1 MCIELELPYPPTL
14 NHYRTPVTRKRKGG
28 KSYATLI
35 TTPDGEKYKKSLWQH
50 IGKVYNI
57 DYDVHVSITL
67 YPKTKAK
74 YDVDNFL
81 KALLDGLTEC
91 KVWLDDSQVASL
103 YVEKGEVVKG
113 GKVFVKISKK

>member
-1 MCIELELPYPPTL
+1 MCIELELPFPPTL
-14 NHYRTPVTRKRKGG
+14 NLYRTPIVRKTKNGR
-28 KSYATLI
+28 SYSTLI
-35 TTPDGEKYKKSLWQH
+35 TTPNGELYKKSLWEY
-50 IGKVYNI
+50 IRKVHNI

-67 YPKTKAK
+67 CPKTKAK

-91 KVWLDDSQVASL
+91 KLWLDDSQVASL